1 MFSLLIATVLNMRP
15 DLFKAAI
22 LNVPF
27 LDVLTSLMDKSLA
40 LTVTDHEEFGNPI
53 EVNVQDF
60 YDLLG

>member
-1 MFSLLIATVLNMRP
+1 MRP

-53 EVNVQDF
+53 EV
-60 YDLLG
+60 